1 MGDNK
6 DDDYI
11 EKYTEDETPTIL
23 TDRSM
28 YAPLV
33 YGGLAVLEMIGYF
46 ATLSI
51 GDKMQLTLIVLAT
64 VTAIM
69 GLIYAITKIRDRFSY
84 LFFWRLGFYSNAIS
98 LGVAIIVILLIYLH
112 IIPLTFK

>member
-33 YGGLAVLEMIGYF
+33 YGGFAVLEMIGYF
-46 ATLSI
+46 AALSI
-51 GDKMQLTLIVLAT
+51 GDNIQVAFIVLAP

-69 GLIYAITKIRDRFSY
+69 GLIYSILKKRDRFSY
-84 LFFWRLGFYSNAIS
+84 LFFWRLGFYSNAVS